1 MTRHKFINFFSTS
14 YPREMYYALRKVAG
28 KKGLSLQDTVREAV
42 KFYLNSEGET
52 IPDEVNDDITKNMP
66 ENRRKLYE

>member
-1 MTRHKFINFFSTS
+1 
-14 YPREMYYALRKVAG
+14 MYYALRKVAG